1 MSSEHGFSG
10 GGLQG
15 QGPLGNGISG
25 SGIVGNSGGRGA
37 DYLLASA
44 RNLRLS
50 GTMVLGDGAGTLI
63 LQLTKGQV
71 EASFKLGAYE
81 RFESTGQSFHFHQ
94 HEPSETP
101 QLPARSP
108 GSESPLLRALPR
120 LKPPLVVPTGVLDL
134 SALLDKLHADGFYGI
149 LAYSAPSEWA
159 VSLVLAGEIRAAV
172 HERNGRLS
180 SRSEALR
187 VLQKR
192 SGESGPGQI
201 ELEELDRAILEPLT
215 ALALESTAKAAG
227 EAPFSGLELD
237 ERGYRFVSKGQA
249 ILTVPS
255 EPHGPARR
263 YALHGTLLT
272 PPPLSFPKE
281 PPGWEDRRYAL
292 TLRGK
297 DALNPMTELNM
308 EFRDHHGDLGQKVLD
323 VLGRGLTLQDS
334 ADRLALDLGELKP
347 WLERLEGAGMIREN
361 RG

>member
-1 MSSEHGFSG
+1 VNDGHGLLGNS
-10 GGLQG
+10 GLQG
-15 QGPLGNGISG
+15 G
-25 SGIVGNSGGRGA
+25 
-37 DYLLASA
+37 DYLLETA
-44 RNLRLS
+44 RNLKHS
-50 GTMVLGDGAGTLI
+50 GTLVLGDGAGTLI

-71 EASFKLGAYE
+71 EASFKLASYE
-81 RFESTGQSFHFHQ
+81 RLEASGQSFHFHP

-108 GSESPLLRALPR
+108 NSDSPLLRALPR
-120 LKPPLVVPTGVLDL
+120 TAPALTLPTGVLDL
-134 SALLDKLHADGFYGI
+134 SALLEALHAESFYGV
-149 LAYSAPSEWA
+149 LAYAAPGEIA
-159 VSLVLAGEIRAAV
+159 VAVVLAGEIRAAV

-192 SGESGPGQI
+192 SAESGPGQI
-201 ELEELDRAILEPLT
+201 ELEKIDRALIEPLT
-215 ALALESTAKAAG
+215 ALALESTAKASADT
-227 EAPFSGLELD
+227 PFSGLEVD
-237 ERGYRFVSKGQA
+237 ERGYRFLRQGQA

-255 EPHGPARR
+255 QPHGPARR
-263 YALHGTLLT
+263 YALLGTQPS

-281 PPGWEDRRYAL
+281 PPGWEERRYAL

-308 EFRDHHGDLGQKVLD
+308 EFRDHHGDVGQKVLD

-334 ADRLALDLGELKP
+334 ADKLSLDLGELKP
-347 WLERLEGAGMIREN
+347 WLERLEGGGLIREH